1 MSCATNGALRHEEDT
16 MNRIR
21 RIFTA
26 LATVAG
32 GLLALA
38 AASLA
43 LARPWQPPAS
53 PTAPARVPAQV
64 HSIVIAGMPV
74 PASPTAPARV
84 PPQVH
89 TIISGGMPG
98 WQITLIA
105 AGAALAAA
113 AVAVLLERARMA
125 RKAHPTTA

>member
-1 MSCATNGALRHEEDT
+1 M
-16 MNRIR
+16 
-21 RIFTA
+21 
-26 LATVAG
+26 ATVSGA
-32 GLLALA
+32 LLALA
-38 AASLA
+38 VAALA
-43 LARPWQPPAS
+43 LARPWQSPAS
-53 PTAPARVPAQV
+53 PTAPSRAAARI

-74 PASPTAPARV
+74 PVSPTAPARAPV
-84 PPQVH
+84 QVH

-98 WQITLIA
+98 WQIALIA